1 MSRSR
6 ATAVFA
12 ALVTMMAMMTG
23 AVTLTSNAASATRP
37 PPSYTPVAPRFT
49 VNTGSVKVNG
59 TIRATGFKYA
69 PRELVYLTIT
79 YPPVGGRPGFVRTV
93 RVNATSGQS
102 FSVNLKLISTGN
114 VTIRARG
121 ASSNKPK
128 ILTVRVTAARR
139 GR

>member
-23 AVTLTSNAASATRP
+23 AVTLTSTAASATRP
-37 PPSYTPVAPRFT
+37 PPSYTPVAPVFR
-49 VNTGSVKVNG
+49 VNTGSVQLNKS
-59 TIRATGFKYA
+59 IRATGFKYA

-79 YPPVGGRPGFVRTV
+79 YPRVGARPGFVKTIRTTTT
-93 RVNATSGQS
+93 NGQT
-102 FSVNLKLISTGN
+102 FSIGIKLISSGY

-121 ASSNKPK
+121 ATSNKPK